1 MYVTGLNG
9 KISRDQLELH
19 MEGSVNCE
27 VVDVVYG
34 LDPSV
39 AMVTC
44 KNKISKLRSEVY
56 SVKCVNEWML
66 CNLYS
71 SIKLLFS

>member
-1 MYVTGLNG
+1 MYVTGLNE

-19 MEGSVNCE
+19 MEESIDCD

-44 KNKISKLRSEVY
+44 KNRISKLTFNVY
-56 SVKCVNEWML
+56 SEKFL
-66 CNLYS
+66 
-71 SIKLLFS
+71 IK